1 MVGAPRP
8 HAPRQGMHPCT
19 CALLGGWGHST
30 PAESPMFGAS
40 EGEALGAKAKRY
52 GLRTRCH
59 SVSSCF
65 SEVRRGGVSPGQKAA
80 KRRHSTAQ
88 R

>member
-1 MVGAPRP
+1 MP
-8 HAPRQGMHPCT
+8 PCT
-19 CALLGGWGHST
+19 CVLLGRWGHIT
-30 PAESPMFGAS
+30 HAESPTFGAS
-40 EGEALGAKAKRY
+40 EGEVLGTRDKRY

-59 SVSSCF
+59 SVSNCF

-80 KRRHSTAQ
+80 KRKHSTAQ